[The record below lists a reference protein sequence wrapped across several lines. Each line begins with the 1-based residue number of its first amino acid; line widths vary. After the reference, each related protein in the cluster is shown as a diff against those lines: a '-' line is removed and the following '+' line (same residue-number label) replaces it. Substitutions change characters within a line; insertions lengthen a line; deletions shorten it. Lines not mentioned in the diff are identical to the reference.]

1 MQYKF
6 PIFIIVVEKLKK
18 QHENFNKLLQEGLEI
33 RIILTLS
40 LKKDNFCAFNTQ
52 GALMFFTPTLSV
64 IGIAAASSGVGFIIS
79 PFNTLVYGSFGA
91 IQGGIGAMALNTF
104 GFGVGSI
111 YLAAGIGAAAGIAI
125 AAPLSIAIGLSSI
138 FSSNYSPSVM
148 GRVGRFA
155 LDVSVMFLSSF
166 IISSSL
172 YLGVL
177 PAAAVAVGAA
187 ATGVAVEAVKGSI
200 NSIMG

>member
-1 MQYKF
+1 MT
-6 PIFIIVVEKLKK
+6 
-18 QHENFNKLLQEGLEI
+18 LL
-33 RIILTLS
+33 

-52 GALMFFTPTLSV
+52 GDLMFFTPTLGV
-64 IGIAAASSGVGFIIS
+64 AGISAASSGAGFIIS
-79 PFNTLVYGSFGA
+79 PFNTLVYGAFGA
-91 IQGGIGAMALNTF
+91 IQGAIGAMALNTF